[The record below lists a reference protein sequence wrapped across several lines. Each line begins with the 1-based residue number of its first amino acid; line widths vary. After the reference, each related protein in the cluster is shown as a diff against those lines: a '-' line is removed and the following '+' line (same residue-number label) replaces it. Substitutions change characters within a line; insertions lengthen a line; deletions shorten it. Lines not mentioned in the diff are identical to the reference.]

1 MSCKTMS
8 YSLLVTE
15 IYFIFIVFHYL
26 IIRKIRKIIRKKIT
40 KMNNSTPKTPR
51 KKLNELKLEQKY
63 EIIRYHN
70 NHLHLT
76 QASLD
81 FHFEK
86 EWHLDFKISK
96 STMSDILSKT
106 AKKIQMVTS
115 VLFLL

>member
-26 IIRKIRKIIRKKIT
+26 IIRKIRKKIT

-106 AKKIQMVTS
+106 AKKIQKVTS